1 MYTIV
6 LIAAG
11 LAFLGSSVA
20 FLVSNSKQR
29 DIVLSRL
36 SFRGRKASGSYTPPR
51 SLSPR
56 KQGLSSDTQP
66 SASNYSNVFPPSRR
80 HALADLQPGALKDQG
95 LSAKELGEKAV
106 DYSKRV
112 PCTEVANAAALRD
125 HVTATGFSVE
135 EIKRLGDFP
144 DYATL
149 SGIPLPCAYLNFDI
163 KTAQPRPYRPLRWAY
178 HQTMCRWKHFRDIKQ
193 ETLTML

>member
-1 MYTIV
+1 MYNLV

-11 LAFLGSSVA
+11 LAFLGSSIA
-20 FLVSNSKQR
+20 FLVSNSKHR

-36 SFRGRKASGSYTPPR
+36 NFRGRKASGSYTPPR
-51 SLSPR
+51 SLSPK
-56 KQGLSSDTQP
+56 KQGLPSSDTQP
-66 SASNYSNVFPPSRR
+66 SAPDYSNVFPPSRR
-80 HALADLQPGALKDQG
+80 HTLTDLLPGALNG
-95 LSAKELGEKAV
+95 EGSPAKELGQKVV

-112 PCTEVANAAALRD
+112 PCTEVANAEPLRD
-125 HVTATGFSVE
+125 HVTATGFTIE

-149 SGIPLPCAYLNFDI
+149 SGVPLPSAYTNFDI

-178 HQTMCRWKHFRDIKQ
+178 HQTMCRRRHLPIHHVG
-193 ETLTML
+193 